1 MVDLTIGSLQ
11 LQVQNAAGHEHRM
24 HGIAQRAAAIF
35 GERLGERHRM
45 ADGLPRNLH
54 LDAATAPALELDL
67 NHTSDD
73 EAASQVA
80 SAWLD
85 AHALR
90 LGV

>member
-1 MVDLTIGSLQ
+1 MVDLTIESLH

-24 HGIAQRAAAIF
+24 HGIAQRAATIF
-35 GERLGERHRM
+35 GKRLSERYRG
-45 ADGLPRNLH
+45 ADEATHDLH
-54 LDAATAPALELDL
+54 LDAVTAPALQLDL
-67 NHTSDD
+67 NHISDD

-90 LGV
+90 RGI